1 MAEQTALNSM
11 QAYIP
16 NMVASFGLDNVGM
29 YVGLLGSAFALAQLA
44 TSFLWGT
51 VSDAVGRKPTM
62 LLGAAL
68 LAGCFTCFG
77 LCVNYAQA
85 MAVHVAMGLLNGN
98 AAVVPTSVGE
108 ITDKTNQSLVFGW
121 LPVVY
126 SLGTITGPA
135 VGGLLVGALG
145 DDYPFL
151 APNMVGAF
159 MLGLS
164 VLILGVFFDE
174 TLETGAST
182 KKIGEMRWSCFGRT
196 TKITLSGIRGAR
208 KTSRSSSSTEV
219 VEADEETGLL
229 SGPTTNGMPR
239 SDGDEA
245 HKDDNREP
253 CAYSWR
259 RILLN
264 RTTVSI
270 LGSYL
275 IFQLSNIAFNCLYPV
290 FAEGDEPAGRGLEPS
305 TVGLSLSFAGVA
317 TIVFQIFLFQP
328 IKMWLGNLGMYR
340 GAMLGLAVSTILVPL
355 VGSVN
360 DKPAWGMSGEM
371 WLYLELGVVLVI
383 KNVCAVGGLASSLL
397 LVCTGTSAT
406 CGKFLKLINVN
417 LRG

>member
-1 MAEQTALNSM
+1 
-11 QAYIP
+11 
-16 NMVASFGLDNVGM
+16 MVASFGLDNVGM

-44 TSFLWGT
+44 TSFFWGT

-68 LAGCFTCFG
+68 LAACFACFG
-77 LCVNYAQA
+77 FCVNYTQA

-151 APNMVGAF
+151 APNMVGTII
-159 MLGLS
+159 LGLS
-164 VLILGVFFDE
+164 VLILGLFFDE
-174 TLETGAST
+174 TLETGARME
-182 KKIGEMRWSCFGRT
+182 KIGEVSCTCLGRT
-196 TKITLSGIRGAR
+196 KKLTLSRFGGA
-208 KTSRSSSSTEV
+208 KTRSRSSSSTGV
-219 VEADEETGLL
+219 AGADEETGLL
-229 SGPTTNGMPR
+229 SGPTTNATPPR
-239 SDGDEA
+239 IDGDEA
-245 HKDDNREP
+245 SKDGNEEP
-253 CAYSWR
+253 YTSNWR

-270 LGSYL
+270 LGTYL

-305 TVGLSLSFAGVA
+305 AVGLSLSFAGVA
-317 TIVFQIFLFQP
+317 SIVFQIFLFQP
-328 IKMWLGNLGMYR
+328 IKLWLGNLGMYR
-340 GAMLGLAVSTILVPL
+340 WAMLGLAVSTILIPL

-360 DKPAWGMSGEM
+360 DKPAWGMSGKT
-371 WLYLELGVVLVI
+371 WLYLELGVVLMV

-397 LVCTGTSAT
+397 LVCTGTSPT
-406 CGKFLKLINVN
+406 CRTFPKLISLNV
-417 LRG
+417 RD